1 MPRLSSTAPA
11 LAGPYPGR
19 RARARKR
26 VHVEVRRLDTNEL
39 VGQVYL
45 DASQVRGE
53 LDRVDGRWRA
63 LKRAVASSSLPTTD
77 PARIEL
83 GEAWASWRRFYDAA
97 YDDWLAWSTNV
108 AEADRWDREA
118 DAWRE
123 RLAELGVRVGNPT
136 SSSTAPRPELPG
148 LSFGGGL
155 TTGVLLSALLVAG
168 AVYVVTR

>member
-1 MPRLSSTAPA
+1 MPRLSNTAPA
-11 LAGPYPGR
+11 LAGPTGLRGR
-19 RARARKR
+19 VRARKR
-26 VHVEVRRLDTNEL
+26 VRVEVRRLDDNAV
-39 VGQVYL
+39 VGQIYL

-53 LDRVDGRWRA
+53 LDRVNGRWVS
-63 LKRAVASSSLPTTD
+63 LKRAAARGLEATD
-77 PARIEL
+77 PARVEL

-123 RLAELGVRVGNPT
+123 RLRALGVTVGNPT

-148 LSFGGGL
+148 ISFGGGL
-155 TTGVLLSALLVAG
+155 TAGLLLSAVLVAG